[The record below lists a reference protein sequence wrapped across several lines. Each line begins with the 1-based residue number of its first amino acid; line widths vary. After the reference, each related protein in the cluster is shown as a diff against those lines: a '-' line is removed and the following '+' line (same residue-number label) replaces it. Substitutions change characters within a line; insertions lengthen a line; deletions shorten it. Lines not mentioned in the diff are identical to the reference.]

1 MKTMVSG
8 VRTIEPAAAE
18 SIRQMH
24 YAILRAHRAKVVP
37 TVGLV
42 NNFDPDQHGFLT
54 TPLQGFTGLQV
65 GAGGVGT
72 YGTIAPQA
80 DYTPPAVLPDE
91 ATPADKIR
99 ANSKRSVPRPG
110 YPVLIFPVASGG
122 TSFNTSF
129 IRGGKKDDLRRFYP
143 AKLLVKAWT
152 HYTIPN

>member
-8 VRTIEPAAAE
+8 VGTIEPAAAE

-24 YAILRAHRAKVVP
+24 YTILRAHRAKVVP
-37 TVGLV
+37 TVGLP
-42 NNFDPDQHGFLT
+42 NNFDPDQHGFI
-54 TPLQGFTGLQV
+54 TPTLQGHTMVQIGS
-65 GAGGVGT
+65 GVGT
-72 YGTIAPQA
+72 YGALTVQG

-91 ATPADKIR
+91 ATLADKIK
-99 ANSKRSVPRPG
+99 ANRNRSVPRPG
-110 YPVLIFPVASGG
+110 YPVLIFPVAAGG

-152 HYTIPN
+152 SFTSGD